1 MRPFMVSIFLNI
13 GGLSHIRLDES
24 IGRGTKLETCFFRH
38 FQDSDM
44 VKGASVFNLT
54 MRD

>member
-13 GGLSHIRLDES
+13 GGLSHVRFDVS

-38 FQDSDM
+38 FS
-44 VKGASVFNLT
+44 
-54 MRD
+54 R